1 MVVHQLV
8 RRRLASVVLT
18 LRTGEDVPDAITA
31 LWNEMLPRLEVQR
44 LAESETT
51 VLVEHVL
58 RGRLESSS
66 ARRIWLHTRGN
77 VLYLRQLIADETRR
91 RTARRR
97 VRGVDVAAPSEELS
111 PTLTELVAAAIGR
124 QPAAVIG
131 RQPAAVIEVL
141 DTLAVAD
148 PVEVSVLAAISGCDA
163 IDAAEAAGLI
173 SIDTDRDAAVAR
185 MVHPLFGEV
194 RRARAGTMRLRHLRG
209 RVATG
214 LGALG

>member
-1 MVVHQLV
+1 M
-8 RRRLASVVLT
+8 
-18 LRTGEDVPDAITA
+18 
-31 LWNEMLPRLEVQR
+31 
-44 LAESETT
+44 
-51 VLVEHVL
+51 
-58 RGRLESSS
+58 
-66 ARRIWLHTRGN
+66 
-77 VLYLRQLIADETRR
+77 
-91 RTARRR
+91 
-97 VRGVDVAAPSEELS
+97 DVAAPSEELS